1 MIQEAR
7 PWLGKKWPASIEAF
21 QRACGNEV
29 EAAKRLSEY
38 SDPPVSIASLRKWR
52 SGDTRP
58 AKYRTINALIAV
70 GFGQAELP
78 TAAWERHCGRAVP
91 NAGYVRK
98 LRGIPDPWDV
108 SNALAAFWRR
118 QGYSDEDAETMAAN
132 TFHHYGKER
141 IMEIVTGAMA

>member
-21 QRACGNEV
+21 QRACGGED
-29 EAAKRLSEY
+29 EAAKRLG
-38 SDPPVSIASLRKWR
+38 DVSVASLRKWR

-58 AKYRTINALIAV
+58 AKPHTINALIAV
-70 GFGQAELP
+70 GFGEVELP
-78 TAAWERHCGRAVP
+78 MIAWERHCGRAVP

-118 QGYSDEDAETMAAN
+118 QGYSDEDAETVAAN
-132 TFHHYGKER
+132 TFAHYGKER
-141 IMEIVTGAMA
+141 IMEIVKGAMA